1 MILPHHPADLF
12 VLPLHLSD
20 GLVLSGVELDCRGC
34 GRSYRLTSGEGQPG
48 LRGGRV
54 ALAASSHCPRCGTQA
69 RFLVLVDAVRRRAK
83 VQRVSRFGLWLAQVM
98 IVLGRKRSGQVVE
111 MPAPAQATEP
121 PVEALIET
129 SDETVGQ
136 FRGEPIPAWITV
148 DGQLFE
154 YAGILPKGT
163 QGRTRIGSSEYAIE
177 PGLLYR
183 AVLDELV

>member
-83 VQRVSRFGLWLAQVM
+83 VQRVSRFGLWLAQAM

-111 MPAPAQATEP
+111 MPSLMQAEAAMPEAQ
-121 PVEALIET
+121 VETA
-129 SDETVGQ
+129 DELVGM

-148 DGQLFE
+148 DGQQFE
-154 YAGILPKGT
+154 YIGILPGGT
-163 QGRTRIGSSEYAIE
+163 QGRTRIGATDYAIE
-177 PGLLYR
+177 PGLVYR
-183 AVLDELV
+183 AVLDEFV